1 MVNKVYQEM
10 ERMTK
15 TEQLTADYFL
25 SHPNSFA
32 LSTLEKIASEIGV
45 STTTVIRF
53 CRRMGFEG
61 YKGFQQELRKDMKH
75 QLALPFKL
83 QQNNLTVSGELLARV
98 IDDGIN
104 AISTT
109 FSGMPMDLLDSA
121 IEKIGT
127 AKRIFVFGM
136 RESFAIVHYIY
147 TRLTTVRKE
156 VHILEAG
163 YRGMV
168 EPMLDLTKDDLCIAV
183 IFHRYAEQSIKTLP
197 CIKMQGTPV
206 ILITSAPYDTL
217 APYAD
222 IILPC
227 HVQNNGIKNTSLAPI
242 CLADYFCN
250 AIAVKYPNETTEQIN
265 NVEKLLRGTSI
276 LDILDNPD
284 Y

>member
-1 MVNKVYQEM
+1 MISRVYE
-10 ERMTK
+10 ELEKMTR
-15 TEQLTADYFL
+15 TEQQAADYFL
-25 SHPNSFA
+25 AHPNSFA
-32 LSTLEKIASEIGV
+32 LSTLEKVAGEIGV

-53 CRRMGFEG
+53 CRRLGFDG
-61 YKGFQQELRKDMKH
+61 FKDFQQALRKDMKH

-147 TRLTTVRKE
+147 TRLTTVRRE
-156 VHILEAG
+156 VHILDAG
-163 YRGMV
+163 YRGMI

-183 IFHRYAEQSIKTLP
+183 IFHRYAEQSIKILP
-197 CIKMQGTPV
+197 RIKEQGSSV
-206 ILITSAPYDTL
+206 ILITSDPYDTL

-250 AIAVKYPNETTEQIN
+250 AIAVQYPDETTKQIN
-265 NVEKLLRGTSI
+265 SVEKLLRGTSI

-284 Y
+284 F